1 MNLNIFNTGNLY
13 DAAKGLF
20 KQLNINL
27 NSNTTTALDA
37 KSILGEFFKDKE
49 PFSNIKELYFAGLI
63 DNGIFQNSLF
73 EGSTLNEANEQANR
87 SYEGLMLFAVKLD
100 KYPTRTDISELT
112 RAFNRI
118 SRQMPV
124 GLLLNYEIEGQN
136 AISLALSERFLYKQT
151 WREGEKVGKDLS
163 VYIYTCG

>member
-73 EGSTLNEANEQANR
+73 EGSMNR
-87 SYEGLMLFAVKLD
+87 FIIITMLFCKTCFLERSIKKWAK
-100 KYPTRTDISELT
+100 TE
-112 RAFNRI
+112 N
-118 SRQMPV
+118 
-124 GLLLNYEIEGQN
+124 LLI
-136 AISLALSERFLYKQT
+136 
-151 WREGEKVGKDLS
+151 
-163 VYIYTCG
+163 